1 MIERSLFEKGIRGMK
16 AARLLMAC
24 SLLALTGAAGAEDL
38 KAAIDKDYPSLESL
52 YHTLHSHPE
61 LSTHET
67 ESAKRLAEEA
77 KAAGFTVTDH
87 VGGTGV
93 VAVLKNGPG
102 PTVLLRTELDALPVE
117 EKTGLAFASHVTV
130 KNDKGEEIP
139 VMHAC
144 GHDIHMT
151 VWTGTARRMAAEK
164 DKWSGTLVMIAQPAE
179 ETVGGARKMI
189 ADGLFTR
196 FPRPDYNLAI
206 HDTNNLPAGQ
216 VGYISGFRQAAAD
229 TVDIEVKGIGGHG
242 ATPEVTRDPVVLAS
256 YIVVALQTL
265 ISRSKDPFDP
275 AVITVGSIHGGTKH
289 NIIGTSVHM
298 QLTVRTYKDETR
310 KLILDGIKRI
320 AENEARAFDLPED
333 KLPVVTVSDDYAPST
348 YNDPALV
355 DRLVPALQ
363 QGLGAEAVVPGKA
376 IMASE
381 DFSEYARVDPKIP
394 SVMFDVGAVDPKIFA
409 STADRNTLPGPH
421 SPFWAPVPE
430 PTIKTGILTLVSAAQ
445 SLMPKK

>member
-1 MIERSLFEKGIRGMK
+1 MK
-16 AARLLMAC
+16 KSCLLVAC
-24 SLLALTGAAGAEDL
+24 SLLAFTGLARAEDL
-38 KAAIDKDYPSLESL
+38 KAALDKDYPSLESL

-61 LSTHET
+61 LSGQET

-77 KAAGFTVTDH
+77 RKAGFEVTEH

-93 VAVLKNGPG
+93 VAVMKNGAG

-117 EKTGLAFASHVTV
+117 EQTKLPFASHVKV
-130 KNDKGEEIP
+130 KNAKGEDIP

-179 ETVGGARKMI
+179 ETVGGARAMI
-189 ADGLFTR
+189 KDGLFSR
-196 FPRPDYNLAI
+196 FPRPDYNVAI

-216 VGYISGFRQAAAD
+216 VGWISGYRQAAAD

-265 ISRSKDPFDP
+265 VSRNKDPFDP

-298 QLTVRTYKDETR
+298 QLTVRTYKDDTR
-310 KLILDGIKRI
+310 KLVLDGIKRI
-320 AENEARAFDLPED
+320 AENEGRAFDLPED
-333 KLPVVTVSDDYAPST
+333 KLPMVTVSDDFAPSL
-348 YNDPALV
+348 YDDPALV
-355 DRLVPALQ
+355 QKLLPALHAELGDGLV
-363 QGLGAEAVVPGKA
+363 QGRP

-381 DFSEYARVDPKIP
+381 DFSEYERVEPKIP
-394 SVMFDVGAVDPKIFA
+394 TVMFDVGAVDPKIWA
-409 STADRNTLPGPH
+409 DTANHNTLPGPH
-421 SPFWAPVPE
+421 SPFWAPDAE
-430 PTIKTGILTLVSAAQ
+430 PTIKAGVETMVTSAQ
-445 SLMPKK
+445 TLMPKK

>member
-1 MIERSLFEKGIRGMK
+1 MRLS
-16 AARLLMAC
+16 RLLMAC
-24 SLLALTGAAGAEDL
+24 SLLALSGPLRAEDL
-38 KAAIDKDYPSLESL
+38 KSALDTDYSSLESL

-61 LSTHET
+61 LSGQET

-77 KAAGFTVTDH
+77 RKAGFEVTEH

-93 VAVLKNGPG
+93 VAVMKNGAG

-117 EKTGLAFASHVTV
+117 EQTKLAFASHVKV
-130 KNDKGEEIP
+130 KNAKGEDVP

-179 ETVGGARKMI
+179 ETVGGARAMI
-189 ADGLFTR
+189 KDGLFTR
-196 FPRPDYNLAI
+196 FPRPDYNVAI

-216 VGYISGFRQAAAD
+216 VGWISGYRQAAAD

-265 ISRSKDPFDP
+265 VSRNKDPFDP
-275 AVITVGSIHGGTKH
+275 AVVTVGSIHGGTKH

-310 KLILDGIKRI
+310 KLILEGIKRI
-320 AENEARAFDLPED
+320 AENEGRAFDLPED
-333 KLPVVTVSDDYAPST
+333 KLPIVSVSDDFAPSL
-348 YNDPALV
+348 YDDPALV
-355 DRLVPALQ
+355 QKLLPALKAELGDGLV
-363 QGLGAEAVVPGKA
+363 QGRP

-381 DFSEYARVDPKIP
+381 DFSEYERVEPKIP
-394 SVMFDVGAVDPKIFA
+394 TVMFDVGAVDPKVWA
-409 STADRNTLPGPH
+409 ATADHNTLPGPH
-421 SPFWAPVPE
+421 SPFWAPDAE
-430 PTIKTGILTLVSAAQ
+430 PTIKAGVLTMVASAQ
-445 SLMPKK
+445 ELMAKK

>member
-1 MIERSLFEKGIRGMK
+1 MK
-16 AARLLMAC
+16 HSCLLMAC
-24 SLLALTGAAGAEDL
+24 SLLALAGAARAEDL
-38 KAAIDKDYPSLESL
+38 KAAVDKDYPSLESL

-61 LSTHET
+61 LSGQET

-77 KAAGFTVTDH
+77 RKAGFEVTEH
-87 VGGTGV
+87 VGGNGV
-93 VAVLKNGPG
+93 VAVMKNGAG
-102 PTVLLRTELDALPVE
+102 PTVMLRTELDALPVAE
-117 EKTGLAFASHVTV
+117 QTGLPFASHVKV
-130 KNDKGEEIP
+130 KNAKGEEIP

-179 ETVGGARKMI
+179 ETVGGARAMI
-189 ADGLFTR
+189 KDGLFTR
-196 FPRPDYNLAI
+196 FPRPDYNVAI

-216 VGYISGFRQAAAD
+216 LGWISGYRQAAAD

-265 ISRSKDPFDP
+265 VSRNKDPFDP
-275 AVITVGSIHGGTKH
+275 AVVTVGSIHGGTKH

-310 KLILDGIKRI
+310 KMILDGIKRI
-320 AENEARAFDLPED
+320 AENEGRAFDLPED
-333 KLPVVTVSDDYAPST
+333 KLPTVTVSDDFAPSL
-348 YNDPALV
+348 YDDPELVQKLLPALK
-355 DRLVPALQ
+355 AE
-363 QGLGAEAVVPGKA
+363 LGAGLVQGRP

-381 DFSEYARVDPKIP
+381 DFSEYERVEPKIP
-394 SVMFDVGAVDPKIFA
+394 TVMFDLGAVDPKVWA
-409 STADRNTLPGPH
+409 STADHNTLPGPH
-421 SPFWAPVPE
+421 SPFWAPDAE
-430 PTIKTGILTLVSAAQ
+430 PAIKTGVLTMVTSAQ
-445 SLMPKK
+445 TLMPPASRP

>member
-1 MIERSLFEKGIRGMK
+1 MK
-16 AARLLMAC
+16 KSCLLVAC
-24 SLLALTGAAGAEDL
+24 SLLALTGIARAEDL
-38 KAAIDKDYPSLESL
+38 KAALDKDYPSLESL
-52 YHTLHSHPE
+52 YRTLHSHPE
-61 LSTHET
+61 LSGQET

-77 KAAGFTVTDH
+77 RKAGFEVTEH

-93 VAVLKNGPG
+93 VAVMKNGAG

-117 EKTGLAFASHVTV
+117 EQTKLPFASHVKV
-130 KNDKGEEIP
+130 KNAKGEDIP

-179 ETVGGARKMI
+179 ETVAGARAMI
-189 ADGLFTR
+189 KDGLFSR
-196 FPRPDYNLAI
+196 FPRPDYNVAI

-216 VGYISGFRQAAAD
+216 VGWISGYRQAAAD

-256 YIVVALQTL
+256 YIVVGLQTL
-265 ISRSKDPFDP
+265 VSRNKDPFDP
-275 AVITVGSIHGGTKH
+275 AVVTVGSIHGGTKH

-310 KLILDGIKRI
+310 KMVLEGIKRI
-320 AENEARAFDLPED
+320 AENEGRAFDLPED
-333 KLPVVTVSDDYAPST
+333 KLPVVTVSDDFAPSL
-348 YNDPALV
+348 YDDPALV
-355 DRLVPALQ
+355 QKLLPALRAELGDGLV
-363 QGLGAEAVVPGKA
+363 QGRP

-381 DFSEYARVDPKIP
+381 DFSEYERVEPKIP
-394 SVMFDVGAVDPKIFA
+394 TVMFDVGAVDPKVWA
-409 STADRNTLPGPH
+409 STADHNTLPGPH
-421 SPFWAPVPE
+421 SPFWAPDAE
-430 PTIKTGILTLVSAAQ
+430 PTIKAGVETMVTSAQ
-445 SLMPKK
+445 TLMPVK